1 MRFNLYGRSDV
12 DFCTTCWMA
21 NDYKLLSYY
30 ACTKTFYVIVDNKT
44 TKYIEVSDD
53 RAKEF
58 IQKVARKILCTVQ

>member
-1 MRFNLYGRSDV
+1 MRFNLYGRSDI

-21 NDYKLLSYY
+21 NDYKILKYDAHPKIFSLIRDDKP
-30 ACTKTFYVIVDNKT
+30 TI
-44 TKYIEVSDD
+44 YIEVSED